1 MAKESVSTSDIY
13 LAAFL
18 RSKGIRY
25 TGHRMQGKR
34 MLFLFQRDSKA
45 EELITAYQAGVAVCD
60 PKSMRDSVRDLKSMV
75 NSDSRNS
82 NTI

>member
-34 MLFLFQRDSKA
+34 MFFLFQRDTKA
-45 EELITAYQAGVAVCD
+45 EELVSAYQSGVASCD
-60 PKSMRDSVRDLKSMV
+60 PRSMRDNVRDLKSMV
-75 NSDSRNS
+75 NSDSRNG
-82 NTI
+82 NII